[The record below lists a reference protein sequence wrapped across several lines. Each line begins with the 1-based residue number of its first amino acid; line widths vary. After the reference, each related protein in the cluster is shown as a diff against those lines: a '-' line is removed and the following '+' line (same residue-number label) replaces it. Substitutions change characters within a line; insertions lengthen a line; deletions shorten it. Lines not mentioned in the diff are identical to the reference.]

1 MADYNKK
8 IISIIVPIYNEQE
21 IINEFYR
28 RLKAVLDNDL
38 SGYGY
43 EIIYINDGSKDNSLE
58 LLLKLRSND
67 QNIKIINFS
76 RNFGHQ
82 LAVTAGIDSSIGDIV
97 VLIDSDLQDPPELIP
112 KMIEKWNDG
121 FQVVYGQRIKR
132 KGESIF
138 KLATAKIFYRMIN
151 ALSDVKLPVDTGDFR
166 LMDKQVVDYLKQL
179 REECRYIR
187 GLVTW
192 VGYKQTPIYYERDKR
207 YSGETKY
214 PIRKMIKFA
223 TNGLTSFSERPLFF
237 AGYFGLIITLLTF
250 IYVGFLIVEKFV
262 SPHNTITGWTS
273 LIIAVLFFGGVQLM
287 SLGIIGQYIGRIY
300 REIKNRPLYVING
313 KFGFNG
319 EKHINE

>member
-121 FQVVYGQRIKR
+121 FKVVYGQRIKR

-214 PIRKMIKFA
+214 PLRKMIKFA

-250 IYVGFLIVEKFV
+250 LYVGFLIIEKFV
-262 SPHNTITGWTS
+262 SPQNTITGWTS

-313 KFGFNG
+313 KFGFKG
-319 EKHINE
+319 ENQINE